1 MNQNRSIALGVVSVV
16 VLLAGLLV
24 ANLHSGGDGNTE
36 KALYPS
42 LKTEA
47 DSINAVRIFKAGDA
61 RVIELLRK
69 DKDWTITERGGYP
82 ADASKVR
89 KLIVALSDAK
99 TVEEKTSNPASYA
112 TLGVEDVS
120 DKESTGVRLELAG
133 GKTPINVIVGKAN
146 ADKVFVRRVGEKP
159 SWLLNTGIDAP
170 QLVDAWLK
178 RELIDVGGDRIQ
190 SAQVTVGDKSYTAAK
205 SARAE
210 GDFKIEGLPKGKEPN
225 TGAANSFASALQGLN
240 LSEVRTAQEFG
251 SPPPS
256 GTATLKTFD
265 GLVAQV
271 TGWVQDSKRYVSI
284 ATSYDEAQ
292 AQKFSLK
299 PAVEATTETPPK
311 DASPKE
317 TPKETKAEQTQEATP
332 EQKARDEATAAN
344 QRFTGWVFEIPT
356 YKYDAIFKPVDQLV
370 KVVEPVKKK

>member
-1 MNQNRSIALGVVSVV
+1 MNQNRSIALGVVAVV

-47 DSINAVRIFKAGDA
+47 DSINAVRIFKAGDT
-61 RVIELLRK
+61 RVVELLRK
-69 DKDWTITERGGYP
+69 DKDWTVTERGGYP
-82 ADASKVR
+82 ADTSKVR

-112 TLGVEDVS
+112 TLGVEDMS

-133 GKTPINVIVGKAN
+133 GKTPINLIVGKAN

-170 QLVDAWLK
+170 QLIDAWLK

-210 GDFKIEGLPKGKEPN
+210 GDFKVEGLPKGKEAN
-225 TGAANSFASALQGLN
+225 VGAASSFASALQGLN

-256 GTATLKTFD
+256 ATATLKTFD

-271 TGWVQDSKRYVSI
+271 TGWVQDSKRYVAI
-284 ATSYDEAQ
+284 ATSFDEAQ

-299 PAVEATTETPPK
+299 PVAAEPAEAAKEAP
-311 DASPKE
+311 PKE
-317 TPKETKAEQTQEATP
+317 TRAEQTQAATP

-370 KVVEPVKKK
+370 KVVQPAKK